1 MSARKRRREETRAP
15 EQGAPALSG
24 VAATTEMK
32 WWLARAPLVAAA
44 VAFLVYAPSL
54 AGGFLYDDG
63 NLILRNPSIRDLR
76 AVGTILRYE
85 PARPLLNLT
94 WGLNYAVG
102 GLTAW
107 PYHLVNIAIHAAN
120 AALLFSLF
128 LWMGQR
134 LKRPDPRPAALLGA
148 CLFAASPMAA
158 ETVAYVASRSSALG
172 ALFALAS
179 LRVAVGVLGGG
190 PRSRLGLSLALFL
203 LALVTKEEAAAL
215 PFLLLLLDFFFVAGQ
230 RWSDLRKRILIHAC
244 FLGLVPLGLV
254 ARWWVTGSWLPAPA
268 IPPGLYLLT
277 QWAAFP
283 LYFFRALVP
292 FDPAF
297 YRYHRPASWP
307 PDAPTLAL
315 ALLAVTLALV
325 VLRRRREWPEWAFA
339 VLCLAAGLLPSSSL
353 VALQE
358 MVVDHRAYLGSF
370 GVAFAVGGLLWKLGQ
385 ARLGILVV
393 ALLAARSLHYE
404 WVLADPVRAWEDAVR
419 RAPTSPDAICA
430 LAESYKARNDP
441 RAEALFK
448 EAVRLNPRNARYWA
462 NLGVYYT
469 ERGRLEEAAKA
480 MGAAAREAPG
490 DAAIRDLLGIVFEG
504 LGRDDEARAE
514 FEAALAAEPDFAQA
528 HINLAALLLRRGD
541 QARARVLLETAS
553 RLPIEP
559 QEADR
564 IVKLQR
570 QLR

>member
-1 MSARKRRREETRAP
+1 VSASKGGREAVRAAEAVPPADPGVTPKSET
-15 EQGAPALSG
+15 
-24 VAATTEMK
+24 K
-32 WWLARAPLVAAA
+32 WWLDRAPLVAAA

-63 NLILRNPSIRDLR
+63 NLVLRNPSIRDLG
-76 AVGTILRYE
+76 AIGTVLRYE

-94 WGLNYAVG
+94 WALNYAVG

-107 PYHLVNIAIHAAN
+107 PYHLVNIAIHSVNSAI
-120 AALLFSLF
+120 LFSLF

-134 LKRPDPRPAALLGA
+134 LGRPDPRPAALLGA

-158 ETVAYVASRSSALG
+158 ETVAYVASRSSALC

-179 LRVAVGVLGGG
+179 LRVAVGVLEGG

-203 LALVTKEEAAAL
+203 LALATKEEAAAL

-230 RWSDLRKRILIHAC
+230 RWSEVKKHILIHAC
-244 FLGLVPLGLV
+244 FLGLLPLGLLARFV
-254 ARWWVTGSWLPAPA
+254 ATGSWLPAPA

-297 YRYHRPASWP
+297 YRDHRPASWL
-307 PDAPTLAL
+307 PDALTVALAVLAL
-315 ALLAVTLALV
+315 TLVVV
-325 VLRRRREWPEWAFA
+325 VLRRRREWPEWTFA

-370 GVAFAVGGLLWKLGQ
+370 GLAFALGGLLW
-385 ARLGILVV
+385 RLGGTRLGLLVL
-393 ALLAARSLHYE
+393 ALLAARSIHYE
-404 WVLADPVRAWEDAVR
+404 RVLADPVRAWEDAVV
-419 RAPTSPDAICA
+419 RAPRSLDAICA

-441 RAEALFK
+441 RAEALFQ

-469 ERGRLEEAAKA
+469 ERGRLEEALKA
-480 MGAAAREAPG
+480 LGGAAREAPR
-490 DAAIRDLLGIVFEG
+490 DAAIRDLLGIVLERR
-504 LGRDDEARAE
+504 GRDDEALSE
-514 FEAALAAEPDFAQA
+514 FEAAIAAEPDFAQA

-541 QARARVLLETAS
+541 VERARGLLETAS

-564 IVKLQR
+564 IVELQR